1 MVELNIGPAFAD
13 FATSASENQVK
24 DIFRKFLLQNKL
36 TLLRSFFTVFL
47 FLTAAT
53 QSVQARHKCPKV
65 PAPPGLMGV
74 FSSSSLLPSGSTM
87 AAARSS
93 ETSGCEHGH
102 PSENFYKP
110 KNKQISLFL
119 KHNFLQLKLESAQGQ
134 GQHLDALAN
143 LAGCN
148 SDHEDFAKLI
158 RNNYVQIFNDD
169 LVHLPPELS
178 TVRAAQTSKR
188 LLSLLS
194 NSPLLASSC
203 ESS

>member
-1 MVELNIGPAFAD
+1 MVERNIGPAFAD
-13 FATSASENQVK
+13 FTTYAYEDKVK
-24 DIFRKFLLQNKL
+24 DIFRNFHHQNKR
-36 TLLRSFFTVFL
+36 TLLLSFFSGFL

-102 PSENFYKP
+102 PSDNFYKP
-110 KNKQISLFL
+110 KNNQIALFL

-148 SDHEDFAKLI
+148 MGHDDFVKLI
-158 RNNYVQIFNDD
+158 RNNYVQVFNDE
-169 LVHLPPELS
+169 LVHLDSELS
-178 TVRAAQTSKR
+178 TVRAVQARER
-188 LLSLLS
+188 LLNLMS
-194 NSPLLASSC
+194 NSPLLATSC

>member
-1 MVELNIGPAFAD
+1 MVELNICPAVPD
-13 FATSASENQVK
+13 FAKPTSKDDVK
-24 DIFRKFLLQNKL
+24 DIFLKVLLKNKL
-36 TLLRSFFTVFL
+36 TLLRFFFTVFL
-47 FLTAAT
+47 FLTAII

-74 FSSSSLLPSGSTM
+74 ISSSSLIPSGSTM

-93 ETSGCEHGH
+93 ETSGCKHGH

-110 KNKQISLFL
+110 KKKRLALFL
-119 KHNFLQLKLESAQGQ
+119 KDNFMQLKLESAQGQ
-134 GQHLDALAN
+134 GQYLDALAN

-148 SDHEDFAKLI
+148 VVHDDFAKLI
-158 RNNYVQIFNDD
+158 RNNYVLIFNDEI
-169 LVHLPPELS
+169 VHLQPELKK
-178 TVRAAQTSKR
+178 VRATRTSYR
-188 LLSLLS
+188 LLNLMS

>member
-1 MVELNIGPAFAD
+1 MVERNIGPAFAD
-13 FATSASENQVK
+13 FATYASEDQVK
-24 DIFRKFLLQNKL
+24 DILRKFHLQNKR

-47 FLTAAT
+47 FLAAAI

-110 KNKQISLFL
+110 KNKQIALFL
-119 KHNFLQLKLESAQGQ
+119 KHNFLQLKLESARGQ

-148 SDHEDFAKLI
+148 MGHDDFVKLI
-158 RNNYVQIFNDD
+158 RNNYVQVFNDE
-169 LVHLPPELS
+169 LVHLDSELS
-178 TVRAAQTSKR
+178 TVRAVQARER
-188 LLSLLS
+188 LLNLMS
-194 NSPLLASSC
+194 NSPLLATSC

>member
-1 MVELNIGPAFAD
+1 MVELNIGPAFQD
-13 FATSASENQVK
+13 FAKFASDDQVNN
-24 DIFRKFLLQNKL
+24 IFRKFILHNKL
-36 TLLRSFFTVFL
+36 TWLRSFFTVFL

-65 PAPPGLMGV
+65 PAPPGLMGI

-119 KHNFLQLKLESAQGQ
+119 KHNFLQLKLESAQGR
-134 GQHLDALAN
+134 GQHLDVLGN
-143 LAGCN
+143 LAGCTRGH
-148 SDHEDFAKLI
+148 DDFVKLI
-158 RNNYVQIFNDD
+158 RNNYVQVFKDE
-169 LVHLPPELS
+169 LVHLDPELS
-178 TVRAAQTSKR
+178 TVRAVQTSKR
-188 LLSLLS
+188 LLNLMS

>member
-1 MVELNIGPAFAD
+1 MVELNIGPAFAC
-13 FATSASENQVK
+13 FETSTCEDQDK

-36 TLLRSFFTVFL
+36 TLLRSFFTVLL
-47 FLTAAT
+47 FLSAAT

-65 PAPPGLMGV
+65 PAPPGLMGI

-110 KNKQISLFL
+110 KKKQVALFL
-119 KHNFLQLKLESAQGQ
+119 KDNFLQLKLESAQGQ

-143 LAGCN
+143 LAGCTEPH
-148 SDHEDFAKLI
+148 DDFTKLI
-158 RNNYVQIFNDD
+158 RNNYVLVFNDE
-169 LVHLPPELS
+169 LVHLYPELN
-178 TVRAAQTSKR
+178 TVRADQTSER
-188 LLSLLS
+188 LLNLIS

>member
-13 FATSASENQVK
+13 FTKSASEDQVK
-24 DIFRKFLLQNKL
+24 NIFRKFLLQNKL
-36 TLLRSFFTVFL
+36 TLLRSFFTGCL
-47 FLTAAT
+47 CLNAGT
-53 QSVQARHKCPKV
+53 QSVQARHKCPRV

-93 ETSGCEHGH
+93 ETLGCDQGH

-110 KNKQISLFL
+110 KNKQLALFL
-119 KHNFLQLKLESAQGQ
+119 KYNFLQLKLESAQGQ
-134 GQHLDALAN
+134 GQHLDALAH

-148 SDHEDFAKLI
+148 RGQDDFAKLI
-158 RNNYVQIFNDD
+158 RNNYVQVFNDD
-169 LVHLPPELS
+169 LVHLPPGLS
-178 TVRAAQTSKR
+178 TVRAEQTSER

>member
-1 MVELNIGPAFAD
+1 MVELNISPAFAD
-13 FATSASENQVK
+13 FENPASEDQFK
-24 DIFRKFLLQNKL
+24 DIIRKFLLQNKL

-65 PAPPGLMGV
+65 PAPPGLMGI

-102 PSENFYKP
+102 PSDNFYKP
-110 KNKQISLFL
+110 KNKQLALFL

-148 SDHEDFAKLI
+148 VAHDDFAKLI
-158 RNNYVQIFNDD
+158 RNNYVQVFNDD
-169 LVHLPPELS
+169 LVHVPLELS
-178 TVRAAQTSKR
+178 TVRAAQTSER
-188 LLSLLS
+188 LLNLFS
-194 NSPLLASSC
+194 NSPLLATSCQSS
-203 ESS
+203 

>member
-1 MVELNIGPAFAD
+1 MVELKIGPAFSD
-13 FATSASENQVK
+13 FAKFTTEDQIK
-24 DIFRKFLLQNKL
+24 DIFRKFLFQKKL
-36 TLLRSFFTVFL
+36 ILLRSFFIIFL
-47 FLTAAT
+47 FIIVAT
-53 QSVQARHKCPKV
+53 QAVQAHHKCPKV

-87 AAARSS
+87 AVARSS

-110 KNKQISLFL
+110 KNKQIALFL

-134 GQHLDALAN
+134 GQHLDVLAN

-148 SDHEDFAKLI
+148 MGHDDFVKLI
-158 RNNYVQIFNDD
+158 RNNYVQVFNDE
-169 LVHLPPELS
+169 LVHLDSELS
-178 TVRAAQTSKR
+178 TVRAVQARER
-188 LLSLLS
+188 LLNLMS
-194 NSPLLASSC
+194 NSPLLATSC